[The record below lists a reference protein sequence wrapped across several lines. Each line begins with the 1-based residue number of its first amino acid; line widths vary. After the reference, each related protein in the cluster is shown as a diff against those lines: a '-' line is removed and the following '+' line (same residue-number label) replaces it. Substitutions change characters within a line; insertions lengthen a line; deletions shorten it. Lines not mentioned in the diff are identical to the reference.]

1 MSSAYYEIYLK
12 GVFDLAST
20 LVVKSEDT
28 AAAINARLTELGKPV
43 DAFDPTTWKYY
54 LNLAGQ
60 YHSTDTPM
68 TITSLDTQEVIAF
81 THDNLLLHRAT
92 KREYTYRSRYY
103 KELVQRYPLQE
114 QLILGILNP
123 IDLQEA
129 IAAED
134 HTILY
139 YDRNLVEAGE
149 VNFIERLQ
157 QWINAFFLRWEVTDY
172 RITDSLYVAAQL
184 GTLFA
189 HLPKAILNIRL
200 ENCKTDYAHSFH
212 IQQYLESFGKLG
224 QYFEFLTQKQK
235 LFLYRNIRYI
245 NRNNGKIDI
254 FEWLTQKILTDRRF
268 PLAEYNIRHNNEK
281 QPDTIYPDIQMR
293 RQSINGLA
301 SALGQDVRTVDEV
314 LDMQTPLARD
324 NPVVQKDAS
333 VDIPLVMR
341 NSLSSQL
348 KTKVLESNVLDTTDA
363 EPFTLTEVLFSH
375 WSYLANTGRYSTVLT
390 VTNPGTGET
399 MRVNAKDAFTLYL
412 YAYNKARGMTLA
424 VVPEFEAMRVK
435 REPLPTRQELLGI
448 VDRRWV
454 PDALVDYALTNQ
466 PVLDS
471 YISVD
476 AFREICIDLHAA
488 MLLHR
493 DLYAYQPHFITRGQL
508 KVMTD
513 RFYMNYP
520 INVGSTKPYTEWFE
534 ERSLA
539 IEQLTDLELDLLASD
554 VYQQATGVD
563 AKSSKTVKEVHAAM
577 LKLQAQLSSYS
588 VQYIQQINS
597 GTLKIIDWPRIRP
610 GDYRFKGGQTAQV
623 ILPRVE
629 SGELQTRG
637 KMHWYLDLKRLERFS
652 GYSKRKQKATLKIG
666 LDYTLVGKGASGGR
680 VRLGVVPLW
689 IDETLIDLGT
699 IKADPVTGYE
709 NLEKGTLASIFSSLT
724 SDGYVPLTSTQKS
737 KLDTGA

>member
-28 AAAINARLTELGKPV
+28 AAAINDRLKVLGKKV
-43 DAFDPTTWKYY
+43 DAAEPTTWKYY
-54 LNLAGQ
+54 MNLAGQ

-68 TITSLDTQEVIAF
+68 TITSLDTQEQIAF
-81 THDNLLLHRAT
+81 NHDNLLLHRAT

-103 KELVQRYPLQE
+103 KELVQRYPEQE

-123 IDLQEA
+123 IA
-129 IAAED
+129 IDQAVAAED

-139 YDRNLVEAGE
+139 YDPALVEAGE
-149 VNFIERLQ
+149 VNLIERLQ
-157 QWINAFFLRWEVTDY
+157 QWIDAFFLRWEVTDY

-184 GTLFA
+184 GILFSQ
-189 HLPKAILNIRL
+189 LPKAILNIRL

-212 IQQYLESFGKLG
+212 IQQYLESFGRLG

-254 FEWLTQKILTDRRF
+254 FQWLTQKILTDRRF

-281 QPDTIYPDIQMR
+281 QPESIYPDIQMR

-301 SALGQDVRTVDEV
+301 SALGQDVRTVDNV
-314 LDMQTPLARD
+314 LDMQANLARD
-324 NPVVQKDAS
+324 NPTVQRDAS
-333 VDIPLVMR
+333 ETIPLVMR

-363 EPFTLTEVLFSH
+363 EPFTLTEVLFNH
-375 WSYLANTGRYSTVLT
+375 WLYLANTGRYSTVLT

-412 YAYNKARGMTLA
+412 YAYNKARGTTLA
-424 VVPEFEAMRVK
+424 VVPTLEAMRVK
-435 REPLPTRQELLGI
+435 REPLPTREELLGI
-448 VDRRWV
+448 VDQKYV
-454 PDALVDYALTNQ
+454 PAYLVDYALANQ
-466 PVLDS
+466 PVLTN

-476 AFREICIDLHAA
+476 AFREVCIKLHAA

-493 DLYAYQPHFITRGQL
+493 DLYAYNPHFIARGQL
-508 KVMTD
+508 KVMAD

-520 INVGSTKPYTEWFE
+520 INTAQNEPYTQWFE

-539 IEQLTDLELDLLASD
+539 IEHLTDLELDLLASD
-554 VYQQATGVD
+554 IYQQATGVD
-563 AKSSKTVKEVHAAM
+563 ARSSRTVKDIHAAM
-577 LKLQAQLSSYS
+577 LKLQSQLSSYT

-597 GTLKIIDWPRIRP
+597 GTLKIVDWPRVRP
-610 GDYRFKGGQTAQV
+610 GDYVFHGGMTVQVLQPQVLVGPIQAKGY
-623 ILPRVE
+623 
-629 SGELQTRG
+629 
-637 KMHWYLDLKRLERFS
+637 MHWSLDLKRLEQFKS
-652 GYSKRKQKATLKIG
+652 YSMTRRKETVRLG
-666 LDYTLVGKGASGGR
+666 LDYTLKGKGASGGR
-680 VRLGVVPLW
+680 VRLGLAPQWVSE
-689 IDETLIDLGT
+689 DLIDLGT
-699 IKADPVTGYE
+699 LPDTPIEGYVG
-709 NLEKGTLASIFSSLT
+709 LEKAPLSSIFTGLT
-724 SDGYVPLTSTQKS
+724 SDGYVPLTPAQKS
-737 KLDTGA
+737 KLTIGA